1 MADNFPSRIPLLW
14 LLTPFI
20 FGIIAGR
27 IFPVEIHPVIYTVVI
42 ALSIASI
49 ASANQPLS
57 RWAPMLLPAT
67 AFAGYVYIV
76 QMDMGIPALMNTQ
89 RGKPPWLWR
98 SPASTNPRI

>member
-49 ASANQPLS
+49 ASANQPLCFLYWPLPRS
-57 RWAPMLLPAT
+57 RSDLDRLQFQEFSGTVSHHEVRVRTSYGAP
-67 AFAGYVYIV
+67 
-76 QMDMGIPALMNTQ
+76 
-89 RGKPPWLWR
+89 K
-98 SPASTNPRI
+98 